1 MAVILSDTMSRAV
14 VASSSRPGL
23 IFRPGQAGDW
33 LRKSDTYLKHN
44 CEDAESAPLAPSFG
58 VDYAFRVRGSGHLQ
72 VLQYKGSRQSARG
85 VGGFQGWVNDV
96 LGSRII
102 LEGIYRMANVGQGPG
117 LVVGGR
123 SFSHQNAQHVHGFY
137 N

>member
-33 LRKSDTYLKHN
+33 LRKSDTYLIKHN

-72 VLQYKGSRQSARG
+72 VLQYKGSRHGAS
-85 VGGFQGWVNDV
+85 GGFKGGLMMCWVLGLFWRGFIGWQMLARVQDWWLVDV
-96 LGSRII
+96 LFLIRTRTCTR
-102 LEGIYRMANVGQGPG
+102 LIYN
-117 LVVGGR
+117 
-123 SFSHQNAQHVHGFY
+123 
-137 N
+137 